1 MTSFEVTHYIA
12 QRRKDRLM
20 RSERLRLIFR
30 DLIQMPA
37 HVRISG
43 SGVDVQFHRRAHLP
57 IVIASGLL
65 EKKVAVPWWGG
76 KTLTMTG

>member
-1 MTSFEVTHYIA
+1 LLAKRMRGYGDA
-12 QRRKDRLM
+12 QA
-20 RSERLRLIFR
+20 RLIFR

-37 HVRISG
+37 NVRVSD
-43 SGVDVQFHRRAHLP
+43 SGVAVHFHRRAHLP
-57 IVIASGLL
+57 IIIASGLL